1 MNLVVFTTAMVVLL
15 CACSSHQSADID
27 ISHHR
32 LDSQHPVQKAVEIIP
47 QQKSPTVPLDG
58 RLRDEHLQ
66 MYVSVKIK
74 QEQLRYDSET
84 SHASKQ
90 AKINNEVPMT
100 EVAPNQKRYTLQSAK
115 QSIKNSN
122 AIYEKMAVEDFEFNT
137 QLYFWAKQT
146 IAETL
151 EQAAIKNK
159 AKSKYSRA
167 SNFQEY
173 VITHNLQMIEK
184 YHDQLRFV
192 ANYKLQETDSR
203 VQHAAKI
210 GPDVADQQ
218 TALVLKPSS

>member
-32 LDSQHPVQKAVEIIP
+32 LDSQQPVQNAVEIIP
-47 QQKSPTVPLDG
+47 QQKPPTVPLDG

-74 QEQLRYDSET
+74 QEQIRYDSET
-84 SHASKQ
+84 SPSLNQ
-90 AKINNEVPMT
+90 VKINNKVPMT
-100 EVAPNQKRYTLQSAK
+100 DVATNQKRHTLQSTRK
-115 QSIKNSN
+115 PN
-122 AIYEKMAVEDFEFNT
+122 ADYEKMAVEDFEFNT

-173 VITHNLQMIEK
+173 VITHNLQMVEK

-192 ANYKLQETDSR
+192 ENYKLQATNSR

-210 GPDVADQQ
+210 GPDVADRQ
-218 TALVLKPSS
+218 TALILKPSS